1 MGSSNF
7 LKKSIPQGQAKTPQE
22 SVHKERSP
30 KEIQQFIDLAMILS
44 EQDKALLTVLEA
56 YQREDSIAF
65 QNAFQEGID
74 EYFYDEFAEGLE
86 CIDIEPLVL
95 YGLVYFGFIGSN
107 DWKSGMDD
115 FLVNSEEA
123 FEHYGLDISIY
134 DSIDEQWEIMAPDS
148 LELIKKGLPDPM
160 GLALWDTQSD
170 EYMMILT
177 KKSTLA
183 QAVPLAEE
191 LGIKIS
197 VL

>member
-1 MGSSNF
+1 
-7 LKKSIPQGQAKTPQE
+7 
-22 SVHKERSP
+22 
-30 KEIQQFIDLAMILS
+30 
-44 EQDKALLTVLEA
+44 
-56 YQREDSIAF
+56 
-65 QNAFQEGID
+65 
-74 EYFYDEFAEGLE
+74 
-86 CIDIEPLVL
+86 
-95 YGLVYFGFIGSN
+95 
-107 DWKSGMDD
+107 
-115 FLVNSEEA
+115 
-123 FEHYGLDISIY
+123 
-134 DSIDEQWEIMAPDS
+134 MAPDS

>member
-22 SVHKERSP
+22 SVRKERSP

-74 EYFYDEFAEGLE
+74 EYFDDEFADGLE

>member
-1 MGSSNF
+1 MGVLDFSTKSTLQVQALSST
-7 LKKSIPQGQAKTPQE
+7 KPIRR
-22 SVHKERSP
+22 ERSSE
-30 KEIQQFIDLAMILS
+30 EIQKFIDLAMVLS
-44 EQDKALLTVLEA
+44 EEDKALLTVLNA
-56 YQREDSIAF
+56 YQKEDSIAF

-86 CIDIEPLVL
+86 FIDIKALVL

-107 DWKSGMDD
+107 DRKFSMED
-115 FLVNSEEA
+115 FLFNLEEA
-123 FEHYGLDISIY
+123 FQHYGLDITMY

-148 LELIKKGLPDPM
+148 LDLIKKELPDHM
-160 GLALWDTQSD
+160 GLALWDTHSD

-177 KKSTLA
+177 KKSILA